1 MSDEDNLPSLQ
12 ELDKSIKEA
21 KKRAEGDSSGKNK
34 PGSAFRTSI
43 DLVAGVVVGSV
54 VGYYIDKW
62 LGTLPVFFIV
72 CFFLGVA
79 GSALNIYR
87 SIQQDNNKDN

>member
-1 MSDEDNLPSLQ
+1 MSDEDELPSLQ

-21 KKRAEGDSSGKNK
+21 KERAETGGNSKGSSG
-34 PGSAFRTSI
+34 GAFRTSV
-43 DLVAGVVVGSV
+43 DLVAGVAVGSFA
-54 VGYYIDKW
+54 GYYIDKW
-62 LGTLPVFFIV
+62 LDTKPIFFIV

-87 SIQQDNNKDN
+87 SVQRDNKDS

>member
-1 MSDEDNLPSLQ
+1 MSEEDKLPSLQ

-21 KKRAEGDSSGKNK
+21 KKRASGDSEDKNSG
-34 PGSAFRTSI
+34 GALRTSV
-43 DLVAGVVVGSV
+43 DLLAGVIVGSV
-54 VGYYIDKW
+54 AGFYIDKW
-62 LGTLPVFFIV
+62 LGTLPIFFIV

-87 SIQQDNNKDN
+87 SVQRDNNKDS

>member
-1 MSDEDNLPSLQ
+1 MSDEEDLPSLQ

-21 KKRAEGDSSGKNK
+21 KKRAEGGDSQANK
-34 PGSAFRTSI
+34 SGSAFRTSI

-54 VGYYIDKW
+54 AGYYIDKW

-87 SIQQDNNKDN
+87 SIQRDNNKDS